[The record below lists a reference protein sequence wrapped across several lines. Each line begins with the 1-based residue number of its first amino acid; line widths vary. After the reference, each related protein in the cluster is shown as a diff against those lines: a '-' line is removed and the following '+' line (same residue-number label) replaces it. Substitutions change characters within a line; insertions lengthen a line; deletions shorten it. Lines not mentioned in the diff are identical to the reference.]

1 MKTIKAFLL
10 AVSVLTLAFVAQAQ
24 NSSLDECAY
33 PPGMAADYKFMFAR
47 LQTTNSIVITSGT
60 NVNYSHFAPDY
71 YLSYSCGYYYDD
83 DLIYGMAYI
92 LNKYMTNQLQ
102 LVEPGTNDT
111 GYIKVTESHSGTS
124 FDASTVYQMNEINT
138 DTEIGTTTVSG
149 ELLDG
154 YVTSYN
160 MNSGKD
166 GVPCICQAC
175 HNMPRW
181 FITEPYLD
189 LWVKDTPVFY
199 TTSLGQEIDFTMA
212 YKQHDTRPLNTTVPP
227 TGWSHNWFSYVH
239 FVVPTYLSGTNSTGP
254 GFPMPGPTGPAAN
267 IIKTGWVFTNDFSQW
282 QAILYATDNSEHY
295 FNLGVSEAK
304 SGLTLLPAD
313 GGSSAS
319 GFKLIHPD
327 GSVDEYTLVSS
338 PTFSFGIE
346 ENKGLIYDTGANAP
360 KLFTFG
366 QQQFY
371 AGACNSD
378 GTPIYTEDT
387 SDETTSTG
395 TVIGDQVGYV
405 ACDALLTR
413 RIDPYGNSI
422 FLTYSNSG
430 TQYFLQSIV
439 DYDGKTTTL
448 GYNGQGMLTG
458 VSMPYGRSASFTYG
472 KGQITGSTDA
482 QGMSSSFTYD
492 IFPHVDLNPYSG
504 QPILETNIYLTSLT
518 TPYGTTSFSHFE
530 ASPVMAITNPPS
542 KQWKI
547 ASDGSASITVDYG
560 GSTTPAYV
568 GWYGRTAKNGVNK
581 ACTVTYP
588 DGSHELYMYRY
599 DSTNLV
605 PSTYPAAEIP
615 PLGVSVID
623 DGIDHDAADVDD
635 PDLID
640 HLLSTRN
647 TFHWNRQQYAL
658 LSTTDIQNLSS
669 NDFAVATM
677 KHWLETDTT
686 ETFYPK
692 APEFNVSGEASLV
705 REASPDGVREGAKTW
720 IHYDNQSGWHVTGD
734 DISSTAGTLLPDG
747 SVRTITTG
755 YGGGLSGVTTDTY
768 TTPDG
773 TQNTRTSGYSYDT
786 VYVNDASG
794 NFLYDYQR
802 LQSIL
807 DPLGARNFSYADD
820 GSKMNVTDDG
830 GTATYFYN
838 SRHQVTGIKH
848 ANGLTTTNIYGND
861 GFLAESIDIEAGAT
875 TLYSFANGLP
885 SSITSSLGLQL
896 TYSWDNLS
904 RLTGVAF
911 PDGTTVS
918 NTYNRL
924 DLVAK
929 KDRLNHW
936 THTVYNS
943 LDQPNSFTD
952 ANGNTTSYSY
962 CSCGALASIT
972 DPLGN
977 STVFTRDYDGNATQ
991 AASSDGFSTY
1001 YHRNILGQVTNLTTT
1016 AGLNLNYSYSGWGL
1030 VTRVTGPAGTVFAAA
1045 YDADDRPVAITNAQ
1059 GVAIAN
1065 SYDSVGR
1072 LTERDNALGRT
1083 ERNSYGPQGITE
1095 HDEAQWWQSTTF
1107 TYDPAGRLAGTTDAN
1122 GNTDGFTYN
1131 PAGQIATLT
1140 DGNGNVTSWAYD
1152 AYGRSIA
1159 KTNGNN
1165 VLVETNG
1172 YDANGR
1178 LTAHWTPAK
1187 GLTYYT
1193 YDANGNPLAASYSS
1207 GTGITAAYD
1216 ALNRITSM
1224 IDAVGSSTFTWQNF
1238 GAFQGALASENG
1250 PWANDTVTHGYA
1262 NRLPISLTLAQPGG
1276 LWSELYG
1283 YDGSLRLATVYSPA
1297 GTFGYT
1303 YNGAGRQ
1310 IQSLSLPGSGNSIAG
1325 AYDAAG
1331 RLLTTALTHG
1341 TTVLDSQAYVYVNG
1355 NRTSVTRTDG
1365 SHVNYGY
1372 DYASQLTS
1380 ATGYEPNGTTLRRN
1394 ENFSYQYDPAG
1405 NLAARQNDTLSEIFT
1420 TDAANELVN
1429 VAQNNNQMTVAGVL
1443 NGHPSGLTVNG
1454 QAAAVYNDL
1463 TFAAAGVAINDG
1475 LNTFTAVVTTA
1486 SSPMTNSM
1494 TEMLPASANLTYD
1507 LNGNLTSDGRKG
1519 YAYDCVNELASET
1532 VTNGWR
1538 NEFVYDGFGRRRVR
1552 REYSWSGSVWT
1563 ETNEV
1568 RYVYDGMNVIQERD
1582 GNNNPLATY
1591 TRGMDLSGDFE
1602 GAGGIGGLLA
1612 RTDAN
1617 GSAYYHADGNGNITA
1632 MMDASGNQVAK
1643 YLYDPY
1649 GNMVGMWGTLAQAN
1663 TYRFS
1668 SKEIDVKS
1676 GLYYYGYRYYEPN
1689 LQRFL
1694 NNDPIKEQGGIN
1706 LYTYVR
1712 NNPINEFDLWGLDA
1726 VFRFIGGGT
1735 QTAANAEQF
1744 QSIANN
1750 AANGSIISIT
1760 ITGHTDAPDSKGGAD
1775 LQGLGRGDDQGEI
1788 YQGSKG
1794 TVLTDPNW
1802 NPDQWPSLSDLL
1814 EDKMAPDGSII
1825 LKGCKSGVPSDPN
1838 NIAKAISQDLP
1849 GVSVTGQNE
1858 NLNYIPFTDF
1868 TVPFYFEGNILY
1880 IDLMPRFNTTTTYLN
1895 GEIK

>member
-1 MKTIKAFLL
+1 MKTIKAPLL
-10 AVSVLTLAFVAQAQ
+10 VVIASTLAFAAQAQ
-24 NSSLDECAY
+24 NSSFDECAY
-33 PPGMAADYKFMFAR
+33 PPGMAADQKLKFAKGYGFEID
-47 LQTTNSIVITSGT
+47 IVASGT
-60 NVNYSHFAPDY
+60 NVMTSTNALTVGYQ
-71 YLSYSCGYYYDD
+71 CGSYYDYN
-83 DLIYGMAYI
+83 LPGGLSSGWAPI
-92 LNKYMTNQLQ
+92 LNKLLAGQ
-102 LVEPGTNDT
+102 LVLVQPGTNDT
-111 GYIKVTESHSGTS
+111 GWIEAHESHSGTS
-124 FDASTVYQMNEINT
+124 FNDTLVYQLNEI
-138 DTEIGTTTVSG
+138 DQPTELTTSIISG
-149 ELLDG
+149 GLLDG
-154 YVTSYN
+154 HVTSYN
-160 MNSGKD
+160 MNSGKSGCPTNCCPD
-166 GVPCICQAC
+166 
-175 HNMPRW
+175 MPRW

-239 FVVPTYLSGTNSTGP
+239 FVVPTYLSGTNSTGS
-254 GFPMPGPTGPAAN
+254 GFPMPGPTGPVAGM
-267 IIKTGWVFTNDFSQW
+267 IKTGWVFTNDFSQW

-295 FNLGVSEAK
+295 FNLNQSEAK

-346 ENKGLIYDTGANAP
+346 ENKGLIYDTGCQAP
-360 KLFTFG
+360 KLFSFG
-366 QQQFY
+366 QQKFY

-387 SDETTSTG
+387 SDETTSAG
-395 TVIGDQVGYV
+395 PVIGEQVGYV

-448 GYNGQGMLTG
+448 GYNDQGMLIG

-492 IFPHVDLNPYSG
+492 IFPHVDLNPYNG
-504 QPILETNIYLTSLT
+504 QPIMETNIYLTSLT

-542 KQWKI
+542 EQWKI
-547 ASDGSASITVDYG
+547 ASDGSASITVNYG
-560 GSTTPAYV
+560 GSTTPAFV

-615 PLGVSVID
+615 PHVGCTID
-623 DGIDHDAADVDD
+623 DGIDHDSGDVDD

-686 ETFYPK
+686 ETFYPL

-705 REASPDGVREGAKTW
+705 REASPDGIREGAKTW
-720 IHYDNQSGWHVTGD
+720 IHYNYNNQAGWHVTGD
-734 DISSTAGTLLPDG
+734 DTSSTADTLLPDG
-747 SVRTITTG
+747 SVREITTG
-755 YGGGLSGVTTDTY
+755 YGGGLPGVTTDTY

-773 TQNTRTSGYSYDT
+773 TQNTRQSGYSYDT
-786 VYVNDASG
+786 VHVNDASG
-794 NFLYDYQR
+794 NFLYDYYCI
-802 LQSIL
+802 QSIS
-807 DPLGARNFSYADD
+807 DPIGYLWFNYSPD
-820 GSKMNVTDDG
+820 GSEMDVISGG
-830 GTATYFYN
+830 GTTSYFYN

-848 ANGLTTTNIYGND
+848 ANGLTTTNIYGSD
-861 GFLAESIDIEAGAT
+861 GFLAKSIDIEAGAT
-875 TLYSFANGLP
+875 NLYSFANGLP
-885 SSITSSLGLQL
+885 STSTSPLGLQL
-896 TYSWDNLS
+896 NYSWDNLS

-911 PDGTTVS
+911 PDGTTAVNS
-918 NTYNRL
+918 YNRL
-924 DLVAK
+924 DLVAQ

-952 ANGNTTSYSY
+952 ANGNITSYSY

-991 AASSDGFSTY
+991 AASSDGFSTC

-1030 VTRVTGPAGTVFAAA
+1030 VTRVTSPAGTVFAAA
-1045 YDADDRPVAITNAQ
+1045 YDVDDRPVAITNAQ

-1065 SYDSVGR
+1065 SYDSLGR
-1072 LTERDNALGRT
+1072 LTGRDNAFGRT
-1083 ERNSYGPQGITE
+1083 ERNTYGPQGITE
-1095 HDEAQWWQSTTF
+1095 HDGAQWWQSTTY
-1107 TYDPAGRLAGTTDAN
+1107 TYDPAGRLAGMTDAN
-1122 GNTDGFTYN
+1122 GNIDGFTYDA
-1131 PAGQIATLT
+1131 AGQIATLT

-1152 AYGRSIA
+1152 IYGHSIA

-1187 GLTYYT
+1187 GLTHYT
-1193 YDANGNPLAASYSS
+1193 YDANGNPLTVAYSS

-1224 IDAVGSSTFTWQNF
+1224 SDAAGSSTFTWQNF
-1238 GAFQGALASENG
+1238 GAFQGVLAAEDG

-1262 NRLPISLTLAQPGG
+1262 NRLPVSLTLAQPGG

-1283 YDGSLRLATVYSPA
+1283 YDSSLRLATIYSPA

-1325 AYDAAG
+1325 TYDAAG
-1331 RLLTTALTHG
+1331 QLLATALTHG
-1341 TTVLDSQAYVYVNG
+1341 TTVLDSQAYVYDANG

-1380 ATGYEPNGTTLRRN
+1380 ATGYEPNGTTLRKN

-1405 NLAARQNDTLSEIFT
+1405 NLAARQNNTLWQTFT
-1420 TDAANELVN
+1420 TDGANELVN
-1429 VAQNNNQMTVAGVL
+1429 VARDNDALLTVAGVL

-1494 TEMLPASANLTYD
+1494 TMMLPASANLTYD
-1507 LNGNLTSDGRKG
+1507 LNGNLTSDGQKG
-1519 YAYDCVNELASET
+1519 YGYDCANELASET

-1538 NEFVYDGFGRRRVR
+1538 NEFVYDGLGRRRVR
-1552 REYSWSGSVWT
+1552 KEYSWSGGAWT

-1582 GNNNPLATY
+1582 GNNSPLVSY
-1591 TRGMDLSGDFE
+1591 TRGLDFSGTMD

-1617 GSAYYHADGNGNITA
+1617 GSAFYHADGNGNITA
-1632 MMDASGNQVAK
+1632 MMDADGNEVAK

-1649 GNMVGMWGTLAQAN
+1649 GNLIAMWGTLAQIN
-1663 TYRFS
+1663 TIRYS
-1668 SKEIDVKS
+1668 SKEIDLKS
-1676 GLYYYGYRYYEPN
+1676 GNYYYGNRFYDPN
-1689 LQRFL
+1689 LQRWP
-1694 NNDPIKEQGGIN
+1694 NRDPIEEDGGIN
-1706 LYTYVR
+1706 LYEFVKNSPISWFDSDGAAPMSCSDITQTINNNNQSGLDPDIIKCIAFRESSFDPLSYSHVKGSTAAGLMGMNDVADAEVGADPTIMGNAAYNVYYGTKYLGLR
-1712 NNPINEFDLWGLDA
+1712 VKRAHGNLTKALNGYGTGPGYGDAIQKCADCLKKNKSGPNGANNPCDQNCL
-1726 VFRFIGGGT
+1726 
-1735 QTAANAEQF
+1735 NK
-1744 QSIANN
+1744 
-1750 AANGSIISIT
+1750 ANG
-1760 ITGHTDAPDSKGGAD
+1760 K
-1775 LQGLGRGDDQGEI
+1775 
-1788 YQGSKG
+1788 
-1794 TVLTDPNW
+1794 
-1802 NPDQWPSLSDLL
+1802 
-1814 EDKMAPDGSII
+1814 
-1825 LKGCKSGVPSDPN
+1825 
-1838 NIAKAISQDLP
+1838 
-1849 GVSVTGQNE
+1849 
-1858 NLNYIPFTDF
+1858 
-1868 TVPFYFEGNILY
+1868 
-1880 IDLMPRFNTTTTYLN
+1880 
-1895 GEIK
+1895 